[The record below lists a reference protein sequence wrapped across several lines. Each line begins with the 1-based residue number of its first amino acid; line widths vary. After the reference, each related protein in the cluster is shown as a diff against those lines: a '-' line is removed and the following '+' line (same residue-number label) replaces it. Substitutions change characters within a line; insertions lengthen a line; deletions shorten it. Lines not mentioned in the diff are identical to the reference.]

1 MCDRRKK
8 VTDLFVGYP
17 GSVHDSRVFRNSS
30 LKNNLKGK
38 GGRYFLLGTVDIH
51 YKTSVLTPYKNRGN
65 LTRSQQNFNVRLA
78 KNRYV
83 IEHCFGILKQKCRQL
98 HHIKLRNIRFI
109 VHFIRVAC
117 VPHNI
122 ALEDEFYLLTSK
134 QIF

>member
-8 VTDLFVGYP
+8 FTDLFVGYP

-51 YKTSVLTPYKNRGN
+51 YK
-65 LTRSQQNFNVRLA
+65 NFNVRLA